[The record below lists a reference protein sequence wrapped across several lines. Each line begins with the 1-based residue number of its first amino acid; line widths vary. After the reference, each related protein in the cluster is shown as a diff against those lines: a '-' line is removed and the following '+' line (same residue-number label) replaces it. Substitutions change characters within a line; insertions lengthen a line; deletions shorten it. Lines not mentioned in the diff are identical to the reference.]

1 MYKSPSHHFHLPN
14 IFSHILADNH
24 PAWIRNG
31 SQSWLLRSKTQK
43 TVIFS
48 GKDLAWTEIY
58 KENMNIDRV
67 AKIPQ
72 ERVADFIKGEE
83 LNPDAPC
90 SFRRKQSKPPSTR
103 AL

>member
-1 MYKSPSHHFHLPN
+1 MEKKWKSVMALEVQDPK
-14 IFSHILADNH
+14 D
-24 PAWIRNG
+24 
-31 SQSWLLRSKTQK
+31 K
-43 TVIFS
+43 VIFS
-48 GKDLAWTEIY
+48 GKDLVWTEIY

-67 AKIPQ
+67 AKIPK

-103 AL
+103 ALQYE